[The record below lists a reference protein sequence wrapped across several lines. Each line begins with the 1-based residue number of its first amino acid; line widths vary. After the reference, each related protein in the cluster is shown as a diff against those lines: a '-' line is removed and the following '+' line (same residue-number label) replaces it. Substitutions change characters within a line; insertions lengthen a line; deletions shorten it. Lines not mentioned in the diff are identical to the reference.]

1 MDYIQQKL
9 SNGVSLHL
17 LPMDNYKT
25 TFVGVFLY
33 WPLGDDV
40 SPTAITPHVLQRGT
54 VTYPTAR
61 ELRARL
67 AELYGTQ
74 FGIGVLKRGENLVV
88 QLKIQLVNDQYI
100 PGKPSLLEEALDILR
115 EVLLYPHTEQGQFE
129 GRFVEGEKRNIQSRI
144 KSLLNDKGRFA
155 FHRCLQHLCP
165 DRGYSQ
171 NKYGTLKQ
179 VEAVTVDSLWQQYRR
194 LLDTAAADIY
204 VCGRYNHNRVVDA
217 IQDRFNWAR
226 SPGAG
231 PEEIQ
236 PLEKKAHKVVNE
248 RMDINQGKLVM
259 ALSSD
264 TTQHSDM
271 YPALILYNGIL
282 GGYPHAKLFQNVRE
296 KRGLAYYIGSSLDSI
311 MGLQF
316 ISAGIDSK
324 SYKETTEVVAEQL
337 EEMRQGKINSQE
349 LEWTRSSIKTGLLQM
364 YDDLG
369 EQVALAVDGRITGRQ
384 WTIPDLI
391 EKIDG
396 LGVEDVARV
405 AKSMHLQTTYFLSS
419 GGE

>member
-1 MDYIQQKL
+1 MEYIQQKL
-9 SNGVSLHL
+9 ANGVALHF

-25 TFVGVFLY
+25 TFVGVFLH
-33 WPLGDDV
+33 WPLAEDV
-40 SPTAITPHVLQRGT
+40 ARTAIIPHVLQRGT

-74 FGIGVLKRGENLVV
+74 FGIGVLKRGENLVL

-100 PGKPSLLEEALDILR
+100 PGKTSLLEEALDILR
-115 EVLLYPHTEQGQFE
+115 EVLLYPHTEQGRFAD
-129 GRFVEGEKRNIQSRI
+129 RFVQGEKRNIQSRI
-144 KSLLNDKGRFA
+144 NSLLNDKGRFA

-171 NKYGTLKQ
+171 NKYGSLKQ
-179 VEAVTVDSLWQQYRR
+179 VEQINTDSVWQQYKH
-194 LLDTAAADIY
+194 LLENAAADIY

-217 IQDRFNWAR
+217 IIQRFQWPR
-226 SPGAG
+226 SQGTG
-231 PEEIQ
+231 PVKIR
-236 PLEKKAHKVVNE
+236 PLKRTDAKVIRE

-259 ALSSD
+259 ALSGDITQSSD
-264 TTQHSDM
+264 L

-296 KRGLAYYIGSSLDSI
+296 KRGLSYYIGSSLDSI

-316 ISAGIDSK
+316 ISAGIDASAFN
-324 SYKETTEVVAEQL
+324 EAVEVIGEQL
-337 EEMRQGKINSQE
+337 EEMRQGKINEQE
-349 LEWTRSSIKTGLLQM
+349 LEWTRSSLKTGLLQM

-384 WTIPDLI
+384 WSIPELL
-391 EKIDG
+391 KAIDG
-396 LGVEDVARV
+396 LGIAEVAEVARNV
-405 AKSMHLQTTYFLSS
+405 HLQTTYFLSS

>member
-1 MDYIQQKL
+1 MDYMQQKL
-9 SNGVSLHL
+9 ANEVSLHM

-25 TFVGVFLY
+25 TYVGAFLY

-40 SPTAITPHVLQRGT
+40 STTALIPHILQRGT
-54 VTYPTAR
+54 ATYPTAR

-74 FGIGVLKRGENLVV
+74 FGIGVLKRGENLVL

-100 PGKPSLLEEALDILR
+100 PDQISLLEEALDIFR
-115 EVLLYPHTEQGQFE
+115 ELLLYPHTEQGMFAQ
-129 GRFVEGEKRNIQSRI
+129 RYVDGEKRNIQSRI

-165 DRGYSQ
+165 DRGYSK

-179 VEAVTVDSLWQQYRR
+179 VEAVDVEELWQQYQHI
-194 LLDTAAADIY
+194 LGSAAADIY
-204 VCGRYNHNRVVDA
+204 VCGRYDHNRVVDA
-217 IQDRFNWAR
+217 VNSRLHWTRRQGGELEKI
-226 SPGAG
+226 G
-231 PEEIQ
+231 
-236 PLEKKAHKVVNE
+236 PLEPRGHNVVHE

-259 ALSSD
+259 ALASDITQSSD
-264 TTQHSDM
+264 L

-296 KRGLAYYIGSSLDSI
+296 KRSLAYYIGSSLDST

-316 ISAGIDSK
+316 ISAGIDVQSF
-324 SYKETTEVVAEQL
+324 KETTDVVAQQL
-337 EEMRQGKINSQE
+337 EEMRQGKITEQE

-369 EQVALAVDGRITGRQ
+369 EQVALAVDGRISGRQ
-384 WTIPDLI
+384 WSIPTLI
-391 EKIDG
+391 KEIDG
-396 LGVEDVARV
+396 LGIEEVAQVAR
-405 AKSMHLQTTYFLSS
+405 SMHLQTTYFLSN

>member
-1 MDYIQQKL
+1 MEYMQQKL
-9 SNGVSLHL
+9 ANGVSLHL

-33 WPLGDDV
+33 WPLGEDV
-40 SPTAITPHVLQRGT
+40 SAAALVPHVLQRGT

-74 FGIGVLKRGENLVV
+74 FGINVLKRGENLVL
-88 QLKIQLVNDQYI
+88 QLKVELVNDQFI
-100 PGKPSLLEEALDILR
+100 PGKTSLLEEALDILR
-115 EVLLYPHTEQGQFE
+115 DVLLYPHTYKGQFE
-129 GRFVEGEKRNIQSRI
+129 PRYVEGEKRNIQSRI
-144 KSLLNDKGRFA
+144 KALLNDKGRFA

-171 NKYGTLKQ
+171 YKYGTLKQ
-179 VEAVTVDSLWQQYRR
+179 VEAVSVDDLWQQYRR
-194 LLDTAAADIY
+194 LLEHATADIY

-217 IQDRFNWAR
+217 IGERFLWPR
-226 SPGAG
+226 SKEAG
-231 PEEIQ
+231 LQ
-236 PLEKKAHKVVNE
+236 KVRPLEIREHQVVRE

-259 ALSSD
+259 ALSGD
-264 TTQHSDM
+264 ITQRSKL

-282 GGYPHAKLFQNVRE
+282 GGFPHSKLYQQVRE
-296 KRGLAYYIGSSLDSI
+296 KHSLAYYVGSSLDSI

-316 ISAGIDSK
+316 ISAGIDAK
-324 SYKETTEVVAEQL
+324 AFADTTGIIQEQL
-337 EEMRQGKINSQE
+337 EAMRRGAISPQE
-349 LEWTRSSIKTGLLQM
+349 LEWTCSSIKTGLLQM

-369 EQVALAVDGRITGRQ
+369 EQVALAVDGRISGRR
-384 WTIPDLI
+384 WTIPGLI
-391 EKIDG
+391 EAVDS
-396 LGVEDVARV
+396 LGVDDVAAV
-405 AKSMHLQTTYFLSS
+405 ARRMHLQTTYFLSG

>member
-1 MDYIQQKL
+1 MEYIQQKL
-9 SNGVSLHL
+9 ANGVSLHL

-40 SPTAITPHVLQRGT
+40 SDTALIPHVLQRGT
-54 VTYPTAR
+54 ASYPTAR

-74 FGIGVLKRGENLVV
+74 FGVGVLKRGENLVLQV
-88 QLKIQLVNDQYI
+88 KIQMVNDQYI
-100 PGKPSLLEEALDILR
+100 PGQSSLLEETLDILR
-115 EVLLYPHTEQGQFE
+115 EVLLYPHTEQGQFAL
-129 GRFVEGEKRNIQSRI
+129 RYVEGEKRNIQSRI
-144 KSLLNDKGRFA
+144 KSLLNDKSRFA

-171 NKYGTLKQ
+171 NKYGSLKQ
-179 VEAVTVDSLWQQYRR
+179 VEAVSAESLWQQYRR
-194 LLDTAAADIY
+194 LLGTAAADIY

-217 IQDRFNWAR
+217 IGSRFLWER
-226 SPGAG
+226 RQEDGL
-231 PEEIQ
+231 EKIK
-236 PLEKKAHKVVNE
+236 PLELREHNLVHE

-259 ALSSD
+259 ALAGDITQSSD
-264 TTQHSDM
+264 L
-271 YPALILYNGIL
+271 YPAMILYNGIL
-282 GGYPHAKLFQNVRE
+282 GGFPHAKLFQNVRE
-296 KRGLAYYIGSSLDSI
+296 KRSLAYYIGSSLDSI

-316 ISAGIDSK
+316 ISAGIDAQAFA
-324 SYKETTEVVAEQL
+324 ETTQVVGQQL
-337 EEMRQGKINSQE
+337 EAMRQGKISRQE
-349 LEWTRSSIKTGLLQM
+349 LEWTRSSVKTGLLQM

-369 EQVALAVDGRITGRQ
+369 EQVALAVDGRISGRQ
-384 WTIPDLI
+384 WSIPQLI
-391 EKIDG
+391 EEIDKVG
-396 LGVEDVARV
+396 IEEVTQV

>member
-17 LPMDNYKT
+17 LPMENYKT
-25 TFVGVFLY
+25 TFVGVFFY
-33 WPLGDDV
+33 WPLGEEV
-40 SPTAITPHVLQRGT
+40 SSTALIPHILQRGT
-54 VTYPTAR
+54 ASYPTAR

-100 PGKPSLLEEALDILR
+100 PGQTSLLEESLDILR
-115 EVLLYPHTEQGQFE
+115 EVLMHPYTEHGTFAS
-129 GRFVEGEKRNIQSRI
+129 RFVDGEKRNIQARV

-165 DRGYSQ
+165 DRGYSK
-171 NKYGTLKQ
+171 NKYGNLQQ
-179 VEAVTVDSLWQQYRR
+179 VEAVTQASLWDQYRR
-194 LLDTAAADIY
+194 LLNHAAADIY
-204 VCGRYNHNRVVDA
+204 VCGRYDHNRIIDGVKA
-217 IQDRFNWAR
+217 RFDWPRSNEAQPDKIEPIEAR
-226 SPGAG
+226 
-231 PEEIQ
+231 EHQVIR
-236 PLEKKAHKVVNE
+236 EK
-248 RMDINQGKLVM
+248 MDINQGKLVM
-259 ALSSD
+259 ALRSDITQSSD
-264 TTQHSDM
+264 Q

-316 ISAGIDSK
+316 ISAGIDAK
-324 SYKETTEVVAEQL
+324 TFTETVDLANQQL
-337 EEMRQGKINSQE
+337 EDMRQGKITEQE

-369 EQVALAVDGRITGRQ
+369 EQVALAVDGRLTGRR
-384 WTIPDLI
+384 WTIPELLT
-391 EKIDG
+391 KIDS
-396 LGVEDVARV
+396 LGVQDVAEV
-405 AKSMHLQTTYFLSS
+405 AKEMSVQTTYFLSS
-419 GGE
+419 EGE

>member
-1 MDYIQQKL
+1 MEYIQQKL
-9 SNGVSLHL
+9 ANGVSLHL

-40 SPTAITPHVLQRGT
+40 SDTALIPHVLQRGT
-54 VTYPTAR
+54 ASYPTAR

-74 FGIGVLKRGENLVV
+74 FGVGVLKRGENLVLQV
-88 QLKIQLVNDQYI
+88 KIQMVNDQYI
-100 PGKPSLLEEALDILR
+100 PGQSSLLEETLDILR
-115 EVLLYPHTEQGQFE
+115 EVLLYPHTEQGQFAL
-129 GRFVEGEKRNIQSRI
+129 RYVEGEKRNIQSRI
-144 KSLLNDKGRFA
+144 KSLLNDKSRFA

-171 NKYGTLKQ
+171 NKYGSLKQ
-179 VEAVTVDSLWQQYRR
+179 VEAVSAESLWQQYRR
-194 LLDTAAADIY
+194 LLGAAAADIY

-217 IQDRFNWAR
+217 IGSRFLWER
-226 SPGAG
+226 RQEGG
-231 PEEIQ
+231 LEEIR
-236 PLEKKAHKVVNE
+236 PLDLREHNVVHE

-259 ALSSD
+259 ALAGDITQSSD
-264 TTQHSDM
+264 L
-271 YPALILYNGIL
+271 YPAMILYNGIL
-282 GGYPHAKLFQNVRE
+282 GGFPHAKLFQNVRE
-296 KRGLAYYIGSSLDSI
+296 KRSLAYYIGSSLDSI

-316 ISAGIDSK
+316 ISAGIDAQAFA
-324 SYKETTEVVAEQL
+324 ETTQVVGQQL
-337 EEMRQGKINSQE
+337 EAMRQGKISRQE
-349 LEWTRSSIKTGLLQM
+349 LEWTRSSVKTGLLQM

-369 EQVALAVDGRITGRQ
+369 EQVALAVDGRISGRQ
-384 WTIPDLI
+384 WSIPQLI
-391 EKIDG
+391 EEIDKVG
-396 LGVEDVARV
+396 IEEVTQV